1 MKLFLVE
8 TFDKRIIRHHAES
21 AEALSGALEK
31 DYRVVGQVIG
41 ANSKGD
47 GGLVINFG
55 DDAPTLMDQLLEAY
69 GDNLLV
75 WLGSRGIK
83 PNN

>member
-8 TFDKRIIRHHAES
+8 TFDKRIIRHRAES

-31 DYRVVGQVIG
+31 DYRVVGEVFG
-41 ANSKGD
+41 ADAKGD

-55 DDAPTLMDQLLEAY
+55 DSPTLMDQLLEAY

-83 PNN
+83 PSD